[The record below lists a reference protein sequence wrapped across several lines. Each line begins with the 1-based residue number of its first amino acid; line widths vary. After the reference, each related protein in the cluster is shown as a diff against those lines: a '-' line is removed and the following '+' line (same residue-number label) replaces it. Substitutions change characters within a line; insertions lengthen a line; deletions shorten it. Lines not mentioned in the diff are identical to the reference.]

1 MFAAALVNKMKGTSL
16 ETGHRVIKRI
26 EVKVVSQ
33 RARVAHQCEI
43 VYPHSAASN
52 ENRKQH
58 SGR

>member
-16 ETGHRVIKRI
+16 ETGHGVIKRI
-26 EVKVVSQ
+26 EVKVGSQ

-52 ENRKQH
+52 ENRK
-58 SGR
+58 